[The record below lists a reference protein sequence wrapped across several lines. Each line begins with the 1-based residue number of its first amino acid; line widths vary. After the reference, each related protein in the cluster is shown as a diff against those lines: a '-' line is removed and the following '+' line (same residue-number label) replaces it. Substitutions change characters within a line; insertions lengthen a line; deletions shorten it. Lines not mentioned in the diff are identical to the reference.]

1 MKAPLALAA
10 LSLLSAVCCSAAG
23 SPGAGSIRR
32 LDGTKITTAEAESF
46 ARKTLEAAH
55 VTGAQI
61 AVVDRGKLV
70 WSGAFGLRRREP
82 ALPMDTET
90 TTWAASITKS
100 VFATYVMQ
108 LVERGMEPA

>member
-1 MKAPLALAA
+1 MRVPLVLGTLTLFSALHG
-10 LSLLSAVCCSAAG
+10 LAAG
-23 SPGAGSIRR
+23 SPKAGSIRR

-46 ARKTLEAAH
+46 AKKTLEAAH

-82 ALPMDTET
+82 ALPMEKET

-100 VFATYVMQ
+100 V
-108 LVERGMEPA
+108 